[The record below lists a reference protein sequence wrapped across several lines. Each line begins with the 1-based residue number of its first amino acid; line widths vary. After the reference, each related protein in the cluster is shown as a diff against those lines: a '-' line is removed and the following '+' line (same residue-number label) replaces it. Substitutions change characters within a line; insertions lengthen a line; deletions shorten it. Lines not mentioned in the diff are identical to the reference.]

1 MSAALPPPTPT
12 IRTRSVVVG
21 LVVALTAATSLIGSV
36 PAGAATSPERQ
47 KISELEAKRSKLR
60 ADKAKKASQI
70 NALKATDTE
79 VQQAIDGLGDEVN
92 AQNAA
97 LADAERAQSQ
107 AEVDQ
112 AAAEAAVS
120 QAQSDLAGL
129 KTDMRR
135 QAINA
140 YVNVPS
146 ENEWSVLT
154 AVDALTASTKD
165 TYLSASSNRSLDS
178 VERYRALQ
186 EDLGLAQQRA
196 TDAAA
201 RARDHRAQVNTHL
214 NQLQASQAQQQKLAD
229 QVADRIANSEAEA
242 ASLAAIDGQLSS
254 QLTSAQSALA
264 AKLAAQQR
272 AIAAARAT
280 LTRSGRKVA
289 AAPSA
294 SPPKGGDIPA
304 RSVGS
309 GNLATVRGITVDAS
323 IAGNL
328 AAMLAAAEA
337 DGVSISG
344 AGYRDPA
351 GQIAVR
357 RNNCGSS
364 NFAIYEAPSSSCRPP
379 TARPGQSMHE
389 RGLAIDFTSGGSVL
403 NRGSAAFA
411 WLKANAARFGFSNL
425 PSEAWHWSTNGN

>member
-1 MSAALPPPTPT
+1 M
-12 IRTRSVVVG
+12 
-21 LVVALTAATSLIGSV
+21 TAATSLIGSV

-272 AIAAARAT
+272 AIASARAT

>member
-112 AAAEAAVS
+112 AAAEAAVA

>member
-294 SPPKGGDIPA
+294 SPPKGGDTPA

>member
-411 WLKANAARFGFSNL
+411 WLKANAARFGFFNL